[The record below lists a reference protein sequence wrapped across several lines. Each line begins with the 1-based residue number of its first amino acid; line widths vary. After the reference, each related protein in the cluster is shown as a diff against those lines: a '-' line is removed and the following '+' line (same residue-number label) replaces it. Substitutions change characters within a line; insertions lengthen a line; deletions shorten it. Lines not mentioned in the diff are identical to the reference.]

1 MRNVW
6 GIIAIFMAFWS
17 AFSHKKEWG
26 HLLERI
32 LYTFRYSIT
41 LELLQLLVESKK
53 ISNDQEL
60 IQSDPIQFQLPI
72 SVVFFDRHPQLVCER
87 VKELN
92 YMCHTHKEHVLPGL

>member
-6 GIIAIFMAFWS
+6 GIKAILMAFWS

-60 IQSDPIQFQLPI
+60 IQSDPIQVQLSI
-72 SVVFFDRHPQLVCER
+72 SVVFLTGIPS
-87 VKELN
+87 
-92 YMCHTHKEHVLPGL
+92 